1 MTALLAIE
9 PVRLDFNTKPDQS
22 QQMTQPH
29 KIALVTGAA
38 KRLGQ
43 QIALDLA
50 RSGWDIIVHY
60 GSSAA
65 MAEETARQIQQLGRR
80 AVTLQADLADEAQV
94 NGLLTRCQ
102 SALGLPDCIVNS
114 ASLFAYDTAS
124 DFTFGQLER
133 HMTVN
138 AAAPVALARDL
149 HRARSLIAAT
159 QRSSHPAVVI
169 NLLDQKLANPNP
181 DFLSYTLSKAALLE
195 ATTLLAQ
202 ALAPLVRVVGL
213 APGITLVSG
222 DQSPN
227 SFEHSHKMTPLGRS
241 STPEDIGAAVVYLA
255 SAHAI
260 TGTTLY
266 VDGGQHLQPSERDVM
281 FLTS

>member
-1 MTALLAIE
+1 
-9 PVRLDFNTKPDQS
+9 
-22 QQMTQPH
+22 MTQPH
-29 KIALVTGAA
+29 KIALITGAA

-60 GSSAA
+60 GTSAA
-65 MAEETARQIQQLGRR
+65 MAEETALQIQQLGRR
-80 AVTLQADLADEAQV
+80 AITMQADLSDEAQV
-94 NGLLTRCQ
+94 NNILPRCQ
-102 SALGLPDCIVNS
+102 TALGLPDCIVNS
-114 ASLFAYDTAS
+114 ASLFAYDTAG
-124 DFTFGQLER
+124 DFTFAQLER
-133 HMTVN
+133 HMRIN

-149 HRARSLIAAT
+149 HHARSQITAT
-159 QRSSHPAVVI
+159 QGMRHPAVVI

-202 ALAPLVRVVGL
+202 ALAPQVRVVGL
-213 APGITLVSG
+213 APGITMVSG
-222 DQSPN
+222 DQSAN

-281 FLTS
+281 FLTT